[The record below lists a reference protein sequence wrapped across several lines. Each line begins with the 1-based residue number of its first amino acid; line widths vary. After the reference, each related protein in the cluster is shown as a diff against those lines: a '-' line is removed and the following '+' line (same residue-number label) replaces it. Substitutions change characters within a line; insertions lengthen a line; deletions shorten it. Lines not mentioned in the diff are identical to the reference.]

1 MVNLAYSYKGSIS
14 FGFVYIPITLHA
26 STQEHGISF
35 HLLDKKTKSRVKY
48 KKTCVDCK
56 DKEIKNEDIIKGY
69 EYEKGKYVLF
79 DDDDFEKIKS
89 IKEKSIVIEQ
99 FVNLDEIDP
108 IYYQKAYYV
117 VPTGAEKA
125 YYLLLQA
132 MEQEN
137 KAGLAKSIIGTK
149 ENLIIIRAKNHQM
162 ILNTLFFE
170 DEIKSNPNQ
179 EITEKVTQAELKLA
193 KTLIQEMTAPFKP
206 KQYKDEYHQKI
217 KKAIEAK
224 IAGKKIVAVKEKAQ
238 VPIVD
243 LMEALKNSLKQT
255 KKPKT
260 KKILLVKQLFHLK
273 VKKDLQQMHKKR
285 V

>member
-260 KKILLVKQLFHLK
+260 KKDSTNETIIPPKS
-273 VKKDLQQMHKKR
+273 KKR
-285 V
+285 PSANA

>member
-1 MVNLAYSYKGSIS
+1 MVILAYSYKGSIS

-149 ENLIIIRAKNHQM
+149 ENLIIIRSKNHQM

-260 KKILLVKQLFHLK
+260 KKDSTSETIIPPKS
-273 VKKDLQQMHKKR
+273 KKR
-285 V
+285 PSANA

>member
-1 MVNLAYSYKGSIS
+1 MAYSYKGSIS

-99 FVNLDEIDP
+99 FVNVDEIDP

-255 KKPKT
+255 KKTKT
-260 KKILLVKQLFHLK
+260 KKDSTSETIIPPKS
-273 VKKDLQQMHKKR
+273 KKR
-285 V
+285 PLANA

>member
-1 MVNLAYSYKGSIS
+1 MVILAYSYKGSIS

-137 KAGLAKSIIGTK
+137 KAGLAKSIIGSK

-260 KKILLVKQLFHLK
+260 KKDSTSETIIPPKS
-273 VKKDLQQMHKKR
+273 KKR
-285 V
+285 PSANA

>member
-255 KKPKT
+255 KKSKT
-260 KKILLVKQLFHLK
+260 KKDSTSETIIPPKS
-273 VKKDLQQMHKKR
+273 KKR
-285 V
+285 PSANA

>member
-1 MVNLAYSYKGSIS
+1 MAYSYKGSIS

-255 KKPKT
+255 KKTKT
-260 KKILLVKQLFHLK
+260 KKDSTSETIIPPKS
-273 VKKDLQQMHKKR
+273 KKR
-285 V
+285 PSANA

>member
-1 MVNLAYSYKGSIS
+1 
-14 FGFVYIPITLHA
+14 
-26 STQEHGISF
+26 
-35 HLLDKKTKSRVKY
+35 
-48 KKTCVDCK
+48 
-56 DKEIKNEDIIKGY
+56 
-69 EYEKGKYVLF
+69 
-79 DDDDFEKIKS
+79 
-89 IKEKSIVIEQ
+89 
-99 FVNLDEIDP
+99 
-108 IYYQKAYYV
+108 
-117 VPTGAEKA
+117 
-125 YYLLLQA
+125 

-255 KKPKT
+255 KKTKT
-260 KKILLVKQLFHLK
+260 KKDSTSETIIPPKS
-273 VKKDLQQMHKKR
+273 KKR
-285 V
+285 PSANA

>member
-1 MVNLAYSYKGSIS
+1 MAYSYKGSIS

-26 STQEHGISF
+26 STQEHSISF

-260 KKILLVKQLFHLK
+260 KKDSTSETIIPPKS
-273 VKKDLQQMHKKR
+273 KKR
-285 V
+285 PSANA

>member
-1 MVNLAYSYKGSIS
+1 MVILAYSYKGSIS

-99 FVNLDEIDP
+99 FVNLEEIDP

-260 KKILLVKQLFHLK
+260 KKDSTSETIIPPKS
-273 VKKDLQQMHKKR
+273 KKR
-285 V
+285 PSANA